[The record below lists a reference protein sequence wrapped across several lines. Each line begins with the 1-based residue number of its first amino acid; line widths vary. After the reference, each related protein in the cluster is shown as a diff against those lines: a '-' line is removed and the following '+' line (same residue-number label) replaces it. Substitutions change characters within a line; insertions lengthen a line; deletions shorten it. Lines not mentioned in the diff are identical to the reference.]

1 FMQAFSFD
9 GNFGHREVLY
19 MLIKKHGTPKLSVG
33 ICGASGYTGMELLRM
48 LALHPHVAV
57 TAATSEKSAGKKVGD
72 VFPFLSSY
80 GNLRFEP
87 MDREKL
93 LGKADLFF
101 LALPHGASQEAV
113 HYFFSNGKKVI
124 DLSADY
130 RLADQKTYATW
141 YGLLHNYPAALKK
154 AVYGLPELYRKKIQ
168 KASLIANPGCYPT
181 STVLGIMPA
190 VRNGLIDLSTLIID
204 SKSGTSGAGRKADL
218 GISFCEVNEGFKA
231 YGLVTHRH
239 TPEIEQEIS
248 NLAGRKIVVNFTPHL
263 LPVDR
268 GILTTIYA
276 KLKRKTDT
284 KTVLSLYSRSY
295 AKEPFVRVL
304 PEGVLPNVKNVR
316 GTNSCE
322 IGMKVNS
329 RTGTLIIVSAIDNLV
344 KGASGQAIQNM
355 NLMMGFP
362 ETAGLGQLALY
373 P

>member
-1 FMQAFSFD
+1 M
-9 GNFGHREVLY
+9 
-19 MLIKKHGTPKLSVG
+19 KKNEKTKLSVG

-48 LALHPHVAV
+48 LALHPHITV
-57 TAATSEKSAGKKVGD
+57 TAVTSEKSAGKKVGD
-72 VFPFLSSY
+72 VFPFLFSY
-80 GNLRFEP
+80 GGLTFEP
-87 MDREKL
+87 MNREEL
-93 LGKADLFF
+93 LNKADLFF

-113 HYFFSNGKKVI
+113 HYFFSKGRKVV

-130 RLADQKTYATW
+130 RLTDPKTYAAW
-141 YGLLHNYPAALKK
+141 YGLLHKYPAALKK
-154 AVYGLPELYRKKIQ
+154 TVYGLPELYRKKIR

-181 STVLGIMPA
+181 SAVLGIMPA
-190 VRNGLIDLSTLIID
+190 VRNGMIDLSTVIVD

-218 GISFCEVNEGFKA
+218 GVSFCEVNEGFKA
-231 YGLVTHRH
+231 YGLATHRH

-248 NLAGRKIVVNFTPHL
+248 NLAGKKVVVNFTPHL

-276 KLKRKTDT
+276 KLSRKTDT
-284 KTVLSLYSRSY
+284 KTVLSLYNKTY

-304 PEGVLPNVKNVR
+304 QEGVLPNIKNVR
-316 GTNSCE
+316 GTNTCE
-322 IGMKVNS
+322 IGVKVND
-329 RTGTLIIVSAIDNLV
+329 RTNTLIIVSAIDNLV

-355 NLMMGFP
+355 NLMMGYE